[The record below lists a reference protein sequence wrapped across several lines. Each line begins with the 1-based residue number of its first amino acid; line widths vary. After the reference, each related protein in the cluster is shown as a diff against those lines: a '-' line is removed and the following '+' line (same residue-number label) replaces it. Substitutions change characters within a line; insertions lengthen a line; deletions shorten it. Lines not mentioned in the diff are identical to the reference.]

1 LEDKSEVRE
10 DLPAVEVGSLI
21 HLSGILIKVDEE
33 CILAEGHWLSSV
45 YLLLRDEVNQVLEDS
60 LTDLE
65 DLFRDEE
72 VGLASL
78 NRLFNSLGV
87 ALTDALQGS

>member
-1 LEDKSEVRE
+1 LEDESEVRK

-21 HLSGILIKVDEE
+21 HLSRILIEVDEE

-45 YLLLRDEVNQVLEDS
+45 NLLLRDEFNQVLEDS

-78 NRLFNSLGV
+78 NRLFNSLGI